1 MANVIV
7 VGGGSSG
14 MMAALTAAKNNHNVT
29 LIERNE
35 ELGKKLKVTGGG
47 RCNITNNRDIED
59 LYRRFYTF
67 TNRDLLNYFDKNDL
81 EYKVEDF
88 NDHKVYTKSDKSI
101 EVIETFKND
110 LLKSNVKILYNKKV
124 TDLLVKDDT
133 IFKNDL
139 LKSNVKILYNKKVT
153 DLLVKDDTI
162 YGVVLEN
169 GEKIYSDKVIISTGG
184 KSHSHTG
191 SDGMMYDI
199 LRKYNHTITKIY
211 PALSPLNI
219 KEGWIKNL
227 QGISM
232 QKVEI
237 SCKIKK
243 KKISKIGDMIFTHF
257 GLSGPCVLIISSYIN
272 KALEDG
278 EVEINIDFLP
288 TISSDEISKIIRGNP
303 NKNILNNLKEILPQN
318 FIKEILS
325 ILNLNDKKA
334 NELAKSDE
342 LKVIEYI
349 KNMKLT
355 CNGTKGIKVAQVTS
369 GGVSVKEINSSTM
382 ESKLINNLFFTGEVI
397 DVDAQ
402 TGGYNL
408 QIAFST
414 GYLAGISV

>member
-14 MMAALTAAKNNHNVT
+14 MMAALTASKNNHNVT

-59 LYRRFYTF
+59 FFDKVVNNKKFLYSSFYTF
-67 TNRDLLNYFDKNDL
+67 TNRDLLNYFDKNNL

-110 LLKSNVKILYNKKV
+110 LIKNNVKILYNKKV
-124 TDLLVKDDT
+124 IDILV
-133 IFKNDL
+133 ND
-139 LKSNVKILYNKKVT
+139 STV
-153 DLLVKDDTI
+153 

-169 GEKIYSDKVIISTGG
+169 GEKIYGDKVIISTGG

-199 LRKYNHTITKIY
+199 LRKYHTITKIY
-211 PALSPLNI
+211 PALSPLTI

-232 QKVEI
+232 KKVEI
-237 SCKIKK
+237 SYKLKK

-257 GLSGPCVLIISSYIN
+257 GLSGPCVLITSSYIN
-272 KALEDG
+272 KALENGD
-278 EVEINIDFLP
+278 VELNIDFLP
-288 TISSDEISKIIRGNP
+288 SVSNNEISKLIRENP
-303 NKNILNNLKEILPQN
+303 NKNILNNLKGILPQN
-318 FIKEILS
+318 FLKEILS
-325 ILNLNDKKA
+325 ILSLSDKKA
-334 NELAKSDE
+334 NELSKADE

-382 ESKLINNLFFTGEVI
+382 ESKIINNLFFTGEVI

>member
-1 MANVIV
+1 MSNVIV

-14 MMAALTAAKNNHNVT
+14 MMAALTASKQNHNVT

-35 ELGKKLKVTGGG
+35 ELGKKLLVTGGG

-59 LYRRFYTF
+59 FFDKIVTNKKFLYSSFYTF
-67 TNRDLLNYFDKNDL
+67 TNRDLLDYFESNNL
-81 EYKVEDF
+81 EYKIEDF
-88 NDHKVYTKSDKSI
+88 NDHKVYTKSDKSV
-101 EVIETFKND
+101 EVVETFKND
-110 LLKSNVKILYNKKV
+110 LLRNKVKILYNKKV
-124 TDLLVKDDT
+124 TDLIVKE
-133 IFKNDL
+133 
-139 LKSNVKILYNKKVT
+139 
-153 DLLVKDDTI
+153 DTI

-169 GEKIYSDKVIISTGG
+169 GDKLYCDKVIISTGG

-199 LRKYNHTITKIY
+199 LQRYNHTINTIY
-211 PALSPLNI
+211 PALSPLTI

-227 QGISM
+227 QGVSM

-237 SCKIKK
+237 SYKIKK
-243 KKISKIGDMIFTHF
+243 KKISIVGDMIFTHF
-257 GLSGPCVLIISSYIN
+257 GLSGPCVLITSSYIN
-272 KALEDG
+272 KALENG
-278 EVEINIDFLP
+278 ELQINIDFLP
-288 TISSDEISKIIRGNP
+288 NMNIDEISSIMRENP
-303 NKNILNNLKEILPQN
+303 NKNILNNLKAILPQN
-318 FIKEILS
+318 FLKEILGL
-325 ILNLNDKKA
+325 LNLSDKKA
-334 NELAKSDE
+334 NELNKVDE
-342 LKVIEYI
+342 QKIIEYI
-349 KNMKLT
+349 KNMTLT

-382 ESKLINNLFFTGEVI
+382 ESKLIKNLFFTGEVI

>member
-1 MANVIV
+1 MSNVIV

-14 MMAALTAAKNNHNVT
+14 MMAALTAAKNNHSVT

-59 LYRRFYTF
+59 FFDKVVNNKKFLYSSFYTF
-67 TNRDLLNYFDKNDL
+67 TNRDLLNYFDENNL

-88 NDHKVYTKSDKSI
+88 NDHKVYTKSDKSV
-101 EVIETFKND
+101 EVIDTFKND
-110 LLKSNVKILYNKKV
+110 LLKNNVKILYTKKV
-124 TDLLVKDDT
+124 TDILVKDNT
-133 IFKNDL
+133 
-139 LKSNVKILYNKKVT
+139 V
-153 DLLVKDDTI
+153 
-162 YGVVLEN
+162 YGVELEN
-169 GEKIYSDKVIISTGG
+169 GEKIYGDKVIISTGG

-199 LRKYNHTITKIY
+199 LSKYHTITKIY
-211 PALSPLNI
+211 PALSPLTI

-232 QKVEI
+232 KKVEI

-257 GLSGPCVLIISSYIN
+257 GLSGPCVLITSSYIN
-272 KALEDG
+272 KTLEDG
-278 EVEINIDFLP
+278 DVELNIDFLP
-288 TISSDEISKIIRGNP
+288 SISHDEISKIIRENP
-303 NKNILNNLKEILPQN
+303 NKNILNNLKGILPQN
-318 FIKEILS
+318 FLKEILS
-325 ILNLNDKKA
+325 ILSLNDKKT
-334 NELAKSDE
+334 NELSKADE

-382 ESKLINNLFFTGEVI
+382 ESKIINNLFFTGEII

>member
-14 MMAALTAAKNNHNVT
+14 MMAALTASKNNHNVT

-59 LYRRFYTF
+59 FFDKVVNNKKFLYSSFYTF
-67 TNRDLLNYFDKNDL
+67 TNRDLLNYFDKNNL

-110 LLKSNVKILYNKKV
+110 LIKNNVKILYNKKV
-124 TDLLVKDDT
+124 IDILVKDNT
-133 IFKNDL
+133 
-139 LKSNVKILYNKKVT
+139 V
-153 DLLVKDDTI
+153 

-169 GEKIYSDKVIISTGG
+169 GEKIYGDKVIISTGG

-199 LRKYNHTITKIY
+199 LRKYHTITKIY
-211 PALSPLNI
+211 PALSPLTI

-232 QKVEI
+232 KKVEI
-237 SCKIKK
+237 SYKIKK

-257 GLSGPCVLIISSYIN
+257 GLSGPCVLITSSYIN
-272 KALEDG
+272 KALENGD
-278 EVEINIDFLP
+278 VELNIDFLP
-288 TISSDEISKIIRGNP
+288 SVSNDEISKLIRENP
-303 NKNILNNLKEILPQN
+303 NKNILNNLKGILPQN
-318 FIKEILS
+318 FLKEILS
-325 ILNLNDKKA
+325 ILSLSDKKA
-334 NELAKSDE
+334 NELSKVDE

-382 ESKLINNLFFTGEVI
+382 ESKIINNLFFTGEVI

>member
-14 MMAALTAAKNNHNVT
+14 MMAALTASQNNHNVT

-59 LYRRFYTF
+59 FFDKVVNNKKFLYSSFYTF
-67 TNRDLLNYFDKNDL
+67 TNRDLLNYFDKNNL

-110 LLKSNVKILYNKKV
+110 LIKNNVKILYNKKV
-124 TDLLVKDDT
+124 IDILVKDN
-133 IFKNDL
+133 I
-139 LKSNVKILYNKKVT
+139 V
-153 DLLVKDDTI
+153 

-169 GEKIYSDKVIISTGG
+169 GEKIYGDKVIISTGG

-199 LRKYNHTITKIY
+199 LRKYHTITKIY
-211 PALSPLNI
+211 PALSPLTI

-232 QKVEI
+232 KKVEI
-237 SCKIKK
+237 SYKIKK

-257 GLSGPCVLIISSYIN
+257 GLSGPCVLITSSYIN
-272 KALEDG
+272 KALENGD
-278 EVEINIDFLP
+278 VELNIDFLP
-288 TISSDEISKIIRGNP
+288 SISNDEISKIIRENP
-303 NKNILNNLKEILPQN
+303 NKNILNNLKGILPQN
-318 FIKEILS
+318 FLKEILS
-325 ILNLNDKKA
+325 ILSLSDKKA
-334 NELAKSDE
+334 NELA
-342 LKVIEYI
+342 
-349 KNMKLT
+349 NQM
-355 CNGTKGIKVAQVTS
+355 N
-369 GGVSVKEINSSTM
+369 
-382 ESKLINNLFFTGEVI
+382 
-397 DVDAQ
+397 
-402 TGGYNL
+402 
-408 QIAFST
+408 
-414 GYLAGISV
+414 

>member
-59 LYRRFYTF
+59 FFDKVVNNKKFLYSSFYTF

-133 IFKNDL
+133 I
-139 LKSNVKILYNKKVT
+139 
-153 DLLVKDDTI
+153 

-184 KSHSHTG
+184 KSHPHTG

-288 TISSDEISKIIRGNP
+288 TISSDEISKIIRENP